1 MSTQETGGANSPDNT
16 SGATGTTTVETPETA
31 NTSGV
36 DTVSIDDFMSMDFND
51 DPKLAAVMS
60 QEHKGLKPYKEI
72 LLGQTTEEGR
82 KLVSN
87 LRASYTRQT
96 QALAEAKRALQEE
109 REAVAREKEALY
121 SGDFAR
127 QVQET
132 AAKDRSQLDPYDADQ
147 LAQIIEIETAKKLE
161 AMLKPMQSQIK
172 EQQAVMQAERF
183 IAEHP
188 DMKTDAFKAKLI
200 PLIST
205 REDMD
210 LETAY
215 WMIKGQL
222 ADEAAALAGKQ
233 KVADKEKKVGI
244 RQEIMK
250 TASSSNVGATK
261 PPKNLSP
268 FEAMQWYKQN
278 KR

>member
-1 MSTQETGGANSPDNT
+1 MSQETGGAPSPDNT
-16 SGATGTTTVETPETA
+16 SGATANTTVETPENTT
-31 NTSGV
+31 TSGV
-36 DTVSIDDFMSMDFND
+36 DTVSIDDFMSMDFAD
-51 DPKLAAVMS
+51 DPKLATVMS

-82 KLVSN
+82 KLISN
-87 LRASYTRQT
+87 LRASFTRQT
-96 QALAEAKRALQEE
+96 QALAEAKRSLQEE

-147 LAQIIEIETAKKLE
+147 LSQIIEIETAKKLE

-183 IAEHP
+183 ISEHP
-188 DMKTDAFKAKLI
+188 DMKTEPFKAKLI
-200 PLIST
+200 PLISA
-205 REDMD
+205 RPDMD

-215 WMIKGQL
+215 WMVKGQL
-222 ADEAAALAGKQ
+222 SDEAAAAGAQQ
-233 KVADKEKKVGI
+233 KVADREKKVGV

-261 PPKNLSP
+261 PPKNLTP
-268 FEAMQWYKQN
+268 FEAMQWYKKN
-278 KR
+278 KQ